1 MASKDPRE
9 TVPRGKG
16 SDEPEFLRQSIL
28 LKHYLPFSAAT
39 LWRLIKVGKFP
50 RPVKVT
56 SQITAWRCAEVKS
69 WAEDPEGY
77 SVEIK
82 GVRK

>member
-1 MASKDPRE
+1 MVIKDPKEATPRE
-9 TVPRGKG
+9 KD
-16 SDEPEFLRQSIL
+16 SSEPEFLRQSIL

-39 LWRLIKVGKFP
+39 LWRLIKGGRFP
-50 RPVKVT
+50 RPVKLT

-77 SVEIK
+77 SVDTKES
-82 GVRK
+82 RK